1 MTWGQGA
8 VNNSI
13 GWGQGYDNL
22 IGWGSVYGSSYTGD
36 TNITGA

>member
-8 VNNSI
+8 VNNDI
-13 GWGQGYDNL
+13 GWGQAYDNL
-22 IGWGSVYGSSYTGD
+22 IGWGGVYASSYTGD